1 MIYLLSK
8 PEKVDEHEEKREDAK
23 SGALTLVPVPMAITC
38 HDIITRN
45 LSYYHQ
51 DDLSKEGCPLPITCT
66 IMILNQIK
74 CDLNHNL

>member
-1 MIYLLSK
+1 MIYLLPK

-45 LSYYHQ
+45 RIIIRM
-51 DDLSKEGCPLPITCT
+51 PIA
-66 IMILNQIK
+66 
-74 CDLNHNL
+74 HNLHNYDTDLDKM